1 MAKSKKTNNSS
12 EVKDYRYKNS
22 KRKNIP
28 SAGLTAQGEI
38 KEVPKIQYSYDP
50 HLHPALRFDA
60 TGQTDRLPELLAEAK
75 RRPLNDD
82 ELKILYDAIRNREPW
97 LEWSGK
103 REKKSFEVDPVAL
116 HIHERISPQAII
128 KILKREDAQRDLFAD
143 PQLEYNKAIKFYEHD
158 VDWANRMILGDSLQ
172 VMASLAKRENLAG
185 QVQMIYMDPPYG
197 IKFSSNF
204 QTEIGKRDVKDREA
218 DLTREPE
225 TIRAYRDTWKLGIH
239 SYLSYMRDRLYLCKE
254 LLKDTGS
261 IFVQMGDENIHLV
274 RLLMDEVFGNN
285 NFVAQISFRTKQNA
299 LNPKHTGNVLNYLL
313 HYAKEINKIFF
324 NKIYE
329 LKNEP
334 DYSTYS
340 YIEKSNGELLRLSKE
355 HKNLNYLQIKKEGRL
370 FSSFKLAPAGFNE
383 NASFNVTF
391 AGKKYLPPNS
401 QGGRSWITNFV
412 GLNRIINS
420 NRVLPQKDTLR
431 LKSYYDEFPYIEVS
445 NLWSDN
451 MSEQNKDYVVQTSSK
466 VLERCI
472 LMTTKPGDLVL
483 DPTCGSGTTAYVAEQ
498 FGRRWITIDTSR
510 VAISLARQRIL
521 TATFDYYKTK
531 NGDGNNPSTG
541 FIYETVPHITLK
553 SIANNV
559 ALDSI
564 FANHEP
570 ILEQALKK
578 LNDSLKFVSN
588 ELRTKLQTKLIQK
601 EKTEGKKSITD
612 ADRRR
617 WILPKK
623 EDGWKE
629 WEVPFDIDEDW
640 PDELKSALTNYR
652 KLWRAKMDEV
662 NACIQANAE
671 MEELVDKPKI
681 EKGITRVSGPF
692 TVESVIPIE
701 ESLAEVEKYKNT
713 IEEELETFDK
723 EDNIKDAMNAET
735 HIAKIIRLLQIDGVR
750 FPNNKVLR
758 FDQIQAVTGL
768 LYLHAEG
775 EWTTENGEKRKVA
788 ISVGPEKG
796 DVTSIQVEDSI
807 RSAARR
813 GHDDL
818 IFAGFNFD
826 AAAQAII
833 QEDLNPKVRCH
844 LAHIRPDLYMGD
856 LLKDSPTSQ
865 IFTVFGSPR
874 TELKKLGDGQFQI
887 EMQGVDIYDPVNNVL
902 LPTNVDKVAA
912 WFIDTDYDGKTF
924 CITQAFFPDKSA
936 WDKIAR
942 ALKGIIDKEQFE
954 KLSGTVSLPFP
965 IGKNKRVAVKVIDPR
980 GNEVIKVHNLSGN
993 Y

>member
-1 MAKSKKTNNSS
+1 MAKKKNTNNNS

-28 SAGLTAQGEI
+28 SAGLTSQGLI
-38 KEVPKIQYSYDP
+38 KEVPKIHYAYDP
-50 HLHPALRFDA
+50 HLHPSLRFDS
-60 TGQTDRLPELLAEAK
+60 TGQSDKLPELLAAAQK
-75 RRPLNDD
+75 RALNDD
-82 ELKILYDAIRNREPW
+82 ELKILQEALKNREPW
-97 LEWSGK
+97 LEWTGK
-103 REKKSFEVDPVAL
+103 REKKYFEVEPVAL

-158 VDWANRMILGDSLQ
+158 VDWSNRMILGDSLQ

-197 IKFSSNF
+197 IKFASNF

-225 TIRAYRDTWKLGIH
+225 MIRAYRDTWKLGIH
-239 SYLSYMRDRLYLCKE
+239 SYLSYMRDRLYLSKE
-254 LLKDTGS
+254 LLKDSGS
-261 IFVQMGDENIHLV
+261 IFVQISDENVHLV
-274 RLLMDEVFGNN
+274 RNLLDEVFGKE
-285 NFVAQISFRTKQNA
+285 NFVSLITFRKKTMPLGAKTLESMSDYLLWYAKDLNVIYYNHIYIENDYEGDSLWKYLDHPSGFRGRLTPEQIDNHKLIDNNSVVFRTVSMVPPSFSSESVYEFEFEGVKYK
-299 LNPKHTGNVLNYLL
+299 P
-313 HYAKEINKIFF
+313 AKSGCW
-324 NKIYE
+324 
-329 LKNEP
+329 L
-334 DYSTYS
+334 TTQ
-340 YIEKSNGELLRLSKE
+340 EKMERLSKANRLMNE
-355 HKNLNYLQIKKEGRL
+355 SDKINYIY
-370 FSSFKLAPAGFNE
+370 SS
-383 NASFNVTF
+383 T
-391 AGKKYLPPNS
+391 
-401 QGGRSWITNFV
+401 
-412 GLNRIINS
+412 
-420 NRVLPQKDTLR
+420 D
-431 LKSYYDEFPYIEVS
+431 FPYIKLT
-445 NLWSDN
+445 NLWSKTTGPSKRN
-451 MSEQNKDYVVQTSSK
+451 YVVETSELVVK
-466 VLERCI
+466 RCI
-472 LMTTKPGDLVL
+472 LMTSKPGDLVL

-521 TATFDYYKTK
+521 TSTFDHYKTK

-541 FIYETVPHITLK
+541 FIYEEVPHITLK

-564 FANHEP
+564 FAKHEP
-570 ILEQALKK
+570 ILEKV
-578 LNDSLKFVSN
+578 LNELNASLKTV
-588 ELRTKLQTKLIQK
+588 TKEIRDKLKQKILLK
-601 EKTEGKKSITD
+601 EKAEGKKSITD
-612 ADRRR
+612 ADKRR
-617 WILPKK
+617 WLLPEK
-623 EDGWKE
+623 EWKA
-629 WEVPFDIDEDW
+629 WEVPFDTDEDW
-640 PDELKSALTNYR
+640 TEELKTALTNYR

-681 EKGITRVSGPF
+681 DKSVTRVSGPF

-701 ESLAEVEKYKNT
+701 ESLAEIEKYKET
-713 IEEELETFDK
+713 IVDELETFDSD
-723 EDNIKDAMNAET
+723 DNVKDAMNAET

-750 FPNNKVLR
+750 FPNNKILR
-758 FDQIQAVTGL
+758 FDQVQSVTGL

-775 EWTTENGEKRKVA
+775 EWTTEAGEKRKIA

-796 DVTSIQVEDSI
+796 DITSIQVEDAL
-807 RSAARR
+807 RSASRR

-826 AAAQAII
+826 SSAQAII

-874 TELKKLGDGQFQI
+874 TEIKQLPDGQFQI
-887 EMQGVDIYDPVNNVL
+887 KMEGVDIYDPVNNVL
-902 LPTNVDKVAA
+902 QPTNMDKVAA
-912 WFIDTDYDGKTF
+912 WFLDSDYDGRTF

-936 WDKIAR
+936 WGKIAK
-942 ALKGIIDKEQFE
+942 ALKGVIDKEQFE
-954 KLSGTVSLPFP
+954 NLSGTVSLPFP
-965 IGKNKRVAVKVIDPR
+965 IGKNKRAAVKVIDPR
-980 GNEVIKVHNLSGN
+980 GNEVIKVHNLVN
-993 Y
+993 KT

>member
-12 EVKDYRYKNS
+12 EVKDYRYKSS

-38 KEVPKIQYSYDP
+38 KEVPKIQYAYDP
-50 HLHPALRFDA
+50 HLHPALRFDS
-60 TGQTDRLPELLAEAK
+60 TGQTDKVPELLAEAK
-75 RRPLNDD
+75 RRPLNDE
-82 ELKILYDAIRNREPW
+82 ELKILFDAIRNREPW
-97 LEWSGK
+97 LEWTGK
-103 REKKSFEVDPVAL
+103 REKKFFEVDPVAL

-158 VDWANRMILGDSLQ
+158 VDWTNRMILGDSLQ

-197 IKFSSNF
+197 IKFASNF
-204 QTEIGKRDVKDREA
+204 QTEIGKRDVKDRET

-225 TIRAYRDTWKLGIH
+225 MIRAYRDTWKLGIH

-254 LLKDTGS
+254 LLKDSGS
-261 IFVQMGDENIHLV
+261 IFVQISDENVHLV
-274 RLLMDEVFGNN
+274 RNLLDEVFGKE
-285 NFVAQISFRTKQNA
+285 NFVSLISFASTSGFESKTISRA
-299 LNPKHTGNVLNYLL
+299 GDYIIW
-313 HYAKEINKIFF
+313 YAKQKLEIFYQQLYDDKNYDTSGYGDIEYKNGFRKKISSENFQNF
-324 NKIYE
+324 EELLKESKIYSSGA
-329 LKNEP
+329 LFSP
-334 DYSTYS
+334 GYSEVGS
-340 YIEKSNGELLRLSKE
+340 KPFSFQNQIFNPSNGHWKTTIEGMERL
-355 HKNLNYLQIKKEGRL
+355 KK
-370 FSSFKLAPAGFNE
+370 A
-383 NASFNVTF
+383 
-391 AGKKYLPPNS
+391 
-401 QGGRSWITNFV
+401 
-412 GLNRIINS
+412 NRIELSGKTIRYVRYLTDFPVVPLN
-420 NRVLPQKDTLR
+420 NLWKDTQTFTDKL
-431 LKSYYDEFPYIEVS
+431 F
-445 NLWSDN
+445 
-451 MSEQNKDYVVQTSSK
+451 VVQTNVK
-466 VLERCI
+466 IVQRCL

-564 FANHEP
+564 FAKHEP
-570 ILEQALKK
+570 ILEQALKE
-578 LNDSLKFVSN
+578 LNDALKLVSN

-629 WEVPFDIDEDW
+629 WEVPFDTDEDW
-640 PDELKSALTNYR
+640 PDELKSALINYR

-713 IEEELETFDK
+713 VEEELETFDK

-796 DVTSIQVEDSI
+796 DVTSIQVEDAI

-826 AAAQAII
+826 ASAQSII

-874 TELKKLGDGQFQI
+874 TELKKLGDGQLQI

-942 ALKGIIDKEQFE
+942 ALKGVIDKEQFE

>member
-158 VDWANRMILGDSLQ
+158 VDWTNRMILGDSLQ

-254 LLKDTGS
+254 LLKDSGS
-261 IFVQMGDENIHLV
+261 IFVQISDENVHLV
-274 RLLMDEVFGNN
+274 RNLLDEVFGKE
-285 NFVAQISFRTKQNA
+285 NFVSIITVAKTSGLGSK
-299 LNPKHTGNVLNYLL
+299 LLTGVSDFLL
-313 HYAKEINKIFF
+313 WYAKEIVKIKYQNLFLEKEVGGQGGEAYQFIEENNGFRRRANNDEILNSDLLIENGKRFFRLSDMRSQSGSIKTSFPVFFQGKDYLPRQLFWKTNEVGYQRLIKSERISSSLNSLNYIRYSDDFPAFVIHNIWTDLSSSVGKKIF
-324 NKIYE
+324 
-329 LKNEP
+329 
-334 DYSTYS
+334 
-340 YIEKSNGELLRLSKE
+340 
-355 HKNLNYLQIKKEGRL
+355 
-370 FSSFKLAPAGFNE
+370 
-383 NASFNVTF
+383 
-391 AGKKYLPPNS
+391 
-401 QGGRSWITNFV
+401 
-412 GLNRIINS
+412 
-420 NRVLPQKDTLR
+420 
-431 LKSYYDEFPYIEVS
+431 
-445 NLWSDN
+445 
-451 MSEQNKDYVVQTSSK
+451 VVQTNEK
-466 VLERCI
+466 IIQRCL
-472 LMTTKPGDLVL
+472 LMTTSPGDLVL

-564 FANHEP
+564 FAKHEP
-570 ILEQALKK
+570 ILEQALKE
-578 LNDSLKFVSN
+578 LNNSLKFVSN

-629 WEVPFDIDEDW
+629 WEVPFDTDEDW

-652 KLWRAKMDEV
+652 KLWRNKMDEV

-796 DVTSIQVEDSI
+796 DVTSIQVEDAI

-826 AAAQAII
+826 ASAQAII

>member
-50 HLHPALRFDA
+50 HLHPTLRFDA
-60 TGQTDRLPELLAEAK
+60 TGQTDKLSELLAEAK

-82 ELKILYDAIRNREPW
+82 ELKILYDSIRNREPW

-172 VMASLAKRENLAG
+172 VMASLAKRENIAG

-254 LLKDTGS
+254 LLKDSGS
-261 IFVQMGDENIHLV
+261 IFVQISDENVHLV
-274 RLLMDEVFGNN
+274 RNLLDEVFGKE
-285 NFVAQISFRTKQNA
+285 NFVSEIIFTKTRSLVASDYVTTINDYILWYSKDKTSLKQSTNKLYESRIDNSLASHFETIDGEIISFSKGDQLLQMNPQIRLDTFMSDNLIRESNPEFEVYFEGRIFSGKYRT
-299 LNPKHTGNVLNYLL
+299 NPDGMKRLIKT
-313 HYAKEINKIFF
+313 NKIFGTKNQLRYKF
-324 NKIYE
+324 H
-329 LKNEP
+329 LK
-334 DYSTYS
+334 D
-340 YIEKSNGELLRLSKE
+340 
-355 HKNLNYLQIKKEGRL
+355 
-370 FSSFKLAPAGFNE
+370 
-383 NASFNVTF
+383 
-391 AGKKYLPPNS
+391 
-401 QGGRSWITNFV
+401 
-412 GLNRIINS
+412 
-420 NRVLPQKDTLR
+420 
-431 LKSYYDEFPYIEVS
+431 FPVSPLS
-445 NLWSDN
+445 NLWDDTIGTTD
-451 MSEQNKDYVVQTSSK
+451 KLYVVQTNIK
-466 VLERCI
+466 VIERCL
-472 LMTTKPGDLVL
+472 LMATKPGDLVL
-483 DPTCGSGTTAYVAEQ
+483 DPTCGSGSTALVAEK

-531 NGDGNNPSTG
+531 NGEGNNPSTG

-564 FANHEP
+564 FAKHEP
-570 ILEQALKK
+570 LLEQALKE
-578 LNDSLKFVSN
+578 LNDSLEFVSN

-612 ADRRR
+612 ADKRR

-713 IEEELETFDK
+713 VEEELETFDK

-775 EWTTENGEKRKVA
+775 EWTTENGEKRKVG

-796 DVTSIQVEDSI
+796 DVTSIQVEDAI

-826 AAAQAII
+826 ASSQAII